1 MGRWV
6 RIDRR
11 YNQPYRLTSYA
22 SRAIFKWTGLV
33 VAWVIVN
40 SWLAA
45 SHLGGLD
52 LVTTAGL
59 VWYVVHCARR
69 NRGPQLAKPSKR
81 PLAGPYNGC
90 VMPTASEWRFT
101 VPLKPT
107 AGAWRFNVPP
117 NWPAPPSG
125 WSPPPGWEPDPS
137 WPPAPPAWVFWHPYN
152 QAMQDFLTYKEPTPN
167 FSTTPSVR
175 GAPGERN
182 SRVIPQDVKI
192 AVSVRDQG
200 KCVQC
205 GSTEDLH
212 FDHKV
217 PWSRGGTNTVNN
229 IQLLCGPC
237 NRRKGADDIPF

>member
-1 MGRWV
+1 VGRWV

-33 VAWVIVN
+33 LAWAFVN
-40 SWLAA
+40 SALTA
-45 SHLGGLD
+45 SHLGGLV
-52 LVTTAGL
+52 LATTAGL
-59 VWYVVHCARR
+59 IWYAVHCLRR
-69 NRGPQLAKPSKR
+69 TYRPQLAEPSK
-81 PLAGPYNGC
+81 PQLAEPSNRW
-90 VMPTASEWRFT
+90 VRPTASEWP
-101 VPLKPT
+101 V
-107 AGAWRFNVPP
+107 NVPP
-117 NWPAPPSG
+117 MPTVGAWQFNAPPG
-125 WSPPPGWEPDPS
+125 WPPPPPGWSPGPGWQPDPS
-137 WPPAPPAWVFWHPYN
+137 WPAPPYMWHFWAPCPLPE
-152 QAMQDFLTYKEPTPN
+152 QDIPVTP
-167 FSTTPSVR
+167 PAR

-205 GSTEDLH
+205 GSTDDLH